1 MQHQWILDVLHDL
14 RSFATRNG
22 LDDLSRQIDLTMA
35 AAASDIAKA
44 SGGPVLA
51 FSRGGP
57 PPGGGKVAGA
67 E

>member
-35 AAASDIAKA
+35 AALEPQRGLLRSYLGKA
-44 SGGPVLA
+44 YADSHLA
-51 FSRGGP
+51 TEHFRGFI
-57 PPGGGKVAGA
+57 
-67 E
+67 